1 MGHLKEIN
9 MGYFQH
15 LFGALGYAFECLA
28 ISIIF
33 VIHGFLPDIFT
44 TLGSKRIRALDLK
57 LSFMDNNDK
66 FV

>member
-1 MGHLKEIN
+1 MGHLREIN

-15 LFGALGYAFECLA
+15 LFGALGYAFECIT

-33 VIHGFLPDIFT
+33 VIHGFIPDVFT
-44 TLGSKRIRALDLK
+44 SLGSKRLTTLHDK
-57 LSFMDNNDK
+57 LTFMDNHNK